1 MELMLRPMA
10 ATDAEACAAIVCSS
24 VIGARYGFE
33 PDPMAAKLSEA
44 LASGGELFVAEVA
57 GKVTGFAWI
66 DPRGAFASAERFPG
80 VQLSAEWPDEALARL
95 GLDAA
100 TALVALSHDPKLDD
114 PALELALPAPLF
126 YIGALGSRRTH
137 EKRLERLRAAGLD
150 ALVGRIHSPIGLDLG
165 GRSPAEIAVSILAEI
180 IQVRYRRERA

>member
-1 MELMLRPMA
+1 MLRPMA

-66 DPRGAFASAERFPG
+66 DPRGAFSAAPYLRLIAVDASLRGRGVGAALLAEF
-80 VQLSAEWPDEALARL
+80 E
-95 GLDAA
+95 
-100 TALVALSHDPKLDD
+100 
-114 PALELALPAPLF
+114 
-126 YIGALGSRRTH
+126 SRT
-137 EKRLERLRAAGLD
+137 ED
-150 ALVGRIHSPIGLDLG
+150 VGRDCCLLVSDFNEAAIAFYERHGYVKAGELPGFAREGIT
-165 GRSPAEIAVSILAEI
+165 EILMIKK
-180 IQVRYRRERA
+180 RPRP